1 MNTVKERS
9 VDVSYKKI
17 QKKERGLFVVRKM

>member
-17 QKKERGLFVVRKM
+17 QKEQRGLFVVRKM

>member
-9 VDVSYKKI
+9 VNVSYKKI
-17 QKKERGLFVVRKM
+17 QKKERGLFVVRNM